1 MTPAMLRA
9 MRGAVDW
16 SMRDLAE
23 AAGVGLATVLKAEQ
37 GGGVT
42 ATTERKLRG
51 AFVAQGVFVRREG
64 EGWNIKFRPRITP
77 PRSGVPAQ
85 LMGLPYVS
93 FRKRKDGTHRVL
105 FEVPARLRPMGWK
118 ASRPLPLTYRR
129 AGDLSDP
136 GEVAAIKDDARKL
149 FAQIENAR
157 RRSPERAGP
166 AS

>member
-1 MTPAMLRA
+1 MLRA

-37 GGGVT
+37 GGEVT

-51 AFVAQGVFVRREG
+51 AFVAMGVFVRRQG
-64 EGWNIKFRPRITP
+64 EGFTITMRHRAAPARP
-77 PRSGVPAQ
+77 GVPAE
-85 LMGLPYVS
+85 LMGLPYVT
-93 FRKRKDGTHRVL
+93 FRPRKDGTHRVL

-136 GEVAAIKDDARKL
+136 GEVAAIKEDARKL

-157 RRSPERAGP
+157 RRSPERASP